1 LPAAFPQGRL
11 EAHLEAWTKDIA
23 DVRLHG
29 TTGEAPIMR
38 FPARGA
44 AVHSGY
50 SPKRDAAAR
59 RMQV

>member
-23 DVRLHG
+23 DVSLHG

-38 FPARGA
+38 FPARGGGGSFG
-44 AVHSGY
+44 VFTET
-50 SPKRDAAAR
+50 
-59 RMQV
+59 

>member
-38 FPARGA
+38 FPARAGGG
-44 AVHSGY
+44 SFGLFTET
-50 SPKRDAAAR
+50 
-59 RMQV
+59 

>member
-23 DVRLHG
+23 SVRLHG
-29 TTGEAPIMR
+29 TAGGAPIVR
-38 FPARGA
+38 FPREQA